1 VEEVSIMLTIVSSWR
16 RFARCVPF
24 SPITVL
30 LALSMLSV
38 PPALAQQAQT
48 VTVVLTELQFN
59 PKTITLTAGQPV
71 QLNIQNA
78 GKADHNLSSRDSA
91 DAIPISS
98 VTYQKADNDPRQL
111 RSYEADSILD
121 TDANSGHT
129 SVVTFTPTKVG
140 TFRFITNA
148 GDDEMNGMVGSF
160 MVLAAGAQAT
170 TATAPGPTPSAPAA
184 VSTGSS
190 VARDGQSL
198 AGQPAA
204 TQAMFIAVWGA
215 SAAQQWAQEHNAAL
229 PR

>member
-16 RFARCVPF
+16 RFARCLP
-24 SPITVL
+24 SSTVAAM
-30 LALSMLSV
+30 LALGVVSV
-38 PPALAQQAQT
+38 PPALAQQAPT

-71 QLNIQNA
+71 QNA

-91 DAIPISS
+91 DAIPISN

-121 TDANSGHT
+121 TDVNSGHT
-129 SVVTFTPTKVG
+129 SVVTFTPTRVG
-140 TFRFITNA
+140 TFKFVSNA
-148 GDDEMNGMVGSF
+148 GDDEMNAMVGSF
-160 MVLAAGAQAT
+160 VVVAAGAQAT
-170 TATAPGPTPSAPAA
+170 TAPAQAPATSA
-184 VSTGSS
+184 APPSPAGSS

-198 AGQPAA
+198 TGQPAA

-215 SAAQQWAQEHNAAL
+215 SAAQQWAEEHNAAV

>member
-1 VEEVSIMLTIVSSWR
+1 VEEVSIMLTVVSSWR
-16 RFARCVPF
+16 RFARRLPF
-24 SPITVL
+24 STVAAT
-30 LALSMLSV
+30 LALGVVSV
-38 PPALAQQAQT
+38 PPALAQQAPT

-121 TDANSGHT
+121 TDVNSGHT
-129 SVVTFTPTKVG
+129 SVVTFTPTRVG
-140 TFRFITNA
+140 TFKFVSNA

-160 MVLAAGAQAT
+160 VVVAAGAQAT
-170 TATAPGPTPSAPAA
+170 TVPAQAAATSAAPPSPAGA
-184 VSTGSS
+184 S
-190 VARDGQSL
+190 VGRDGQSL
-198 AGQPAA
+198 AGQPSP
-204 TQAMFIAVWGA
+204 TQAMFAAVWGA